1 MLLAGAS
8 ALVRRTGLAVALA
21 TLALVS
27 ATCGGSDSGPATPA
41 GPTPLGSLVLS
52 GGSQTHVLV
61 GAADIGKCGPGPEA
75 TAALLDDVSGTVFT
89 AGDNSYPRGSLED
102 YRKCYDPSWGRH
114 RGRTRPVPGNHEY
127 ETPNAQGYFDYFG
140 AAGGPIGLGYYSYT
154 LGSWTILALNSELP
168 IDNSS
173 AQLQWVRERLATSPT
188 RCTAVYWH
196 RPLFS
201 SGPNGPNRDMR
212 ELWRVLYQHDV
223 DIVINGHDHIYERFA
238 PQNPDGVLDPERGI
252 RQFIVG
258 TGGADTYQLTRTAPN
273 SEALAS
279 VWGVAAFTLQNGTY
293 TWRFIPAEGAAF
305 RDAGVAQCH

>member
-1 MLLAGAS
+1 MFLAGAS
-8 ALVRRTGLAVALA
+8 ARVRRSCLALVLG
-21 TLALVS
+21 TSALVS
-27 ATCGGSDSGPATPA
+27 ATCGGSDSGPASPA

-52 GGSQTHVLV
+52 GTAQTHVLV
-61 GAADIGKCGPGPEA
+61 GAADIGKCGAGPEA
-75 TAALLDDVSGTVFT
+75 TAALLDNISGTVFT
-89 AGDNSYPRGSLED
+89 AGDNSYPTGSLDD
-102 YRKCYDPSWGRH
+102 YRRCYDPSWGRH

-154 LGSWTILALNSELP
+154 LGPWTILALNSEVP
-168 IDNSS
+168 VGNGS
-173 AQLQWVRERLATSPT
+173 AQLQWVRERLTTSPT

-201 SGPNGPNRDMR
+201 SGPNGPNRDMHD
-212 ELWRVLYQHDV
+212 LWRVLYEHDV

-238 PQNPDGVLDPERGI
+238 PQNPDGVLDQERGI

-258 TGGADTYQLTRTAPN
+258 TGGGDTYQLTRSAPN

-279 VWGVAAFTLQNGTY
+279 VWGVGAFTLQNGSY
-293 TWRFIPAEGAAF
+293 TWQFIPVDGGAF
-305 RDAGVAQCH
+305 RDAGIGQCH